1 MTAPTA
7 PQFKADNVS
16 QLPKSL
22 IRMER
27 YENAPPSDLQTKYT
41 DFFAEYERQ
50 SPQNRGMQKILNK
63 LSNITST
70 AEARMCEFDK
80 QI

>member
-1 MTAPTA
+1 MTAPTV
-7 PQFKADNVS
+7 PQFKTDKVS
-16 QLPKSL
+16 QLPKNL
-22 IRMER
+22 ISMER

-63 LSNITST
+63 LSNITGT
-70 AEARMCEFDK
+70 ARTCEFDK

>member
-50 SPQNRGMQKILNK
+50 SPQNRGMQKILNR
-63 LSNITST
+63 LNNITGT
-70 AEARMCEFDK
+70 ARMCEFDK

>member
-1 MTAPTA
+1 MTAPTV
-7 PQFKADNVS
+7 PQFKTDNVN
-16 QLPKSL
+16 QLPKNI

-41 DFFAEYERQ
+41 DFFVEYERQ
-50 SPQNRGMQKILNK
+50 SPQNRGMQKILVK
-63 LSNITST
+63 LNNITGT
-70 AEARMCEFDK
+70 ARMCEFDK